1 MFRKLQQ
8 RFRDMKTI
16 KQLCEQAEQHARDS
30 GQKEAGAEH
39 FVLAALDL
47 PDGTASAAFARLGV
61 NGRQFKEAIVQ
72 QAADALQGIGVQV
85 DNSALPGTQSLDT
98 PAPGTV
104 YQAQASGQSLMRA
117 LAAQD
122 KPADVAL
129 LGAHILLA
137 ACSAQYGV
145 AIRAMRAM
153 GVEPDGL
160 AAAAEAEIQA
170 AMQAA

>member
-39 FVLAALDL
+39 LVLAALDL

-61 NGRQFKEAIVQ
+61 NGRQYKEAIAQ

-85 DNSALPGTQSLDT
+85 DSSALPGTQPLAAT
-98 PAPGTV
+98 ATGML
-104 YQAQASGQSLMRA
+104 YQAQASAQSLMRA
-117 LAAQD
+117 LAAQN

-153 GVEPDGL
+153 GVEPTRL
-160 AAAAEAEIQA
+160 ATAAQAEIQA
-170 AMQAA
+170 ASMVA